1 MTKAQSDSTRDAIGL
16 LMEDHKRLQK
26 LFRDFRDAQAE
37 DDETVSEL
45 VETAC
50 MEVQI
55 HAILEEEL
63 FYPAVRAHLADD
75 DEARQSFLN
84 EAEVEHES
92 VDELVAK
99 LQELEPDD
107 PMYAAYFNVLA
118 EYVKHHIRK
127 EEKDLFPEVKKMQEI
142 DLHQLAEDMRLR
154 REQLFD
160 EIEAGA
166 VEGETDTAA
175 PQDDDVAAI
184 EDEYAEEESE
194 DAQEQIDISRTRH

>member
-1 MTKAQSDSTRDAIGL
+1 MAKAQSDGTRDAIGL

-26 LFRDFRDAQAE
+26 LFRDFRNAQAE
-37 DDETVSEL
+37 DDEILSEL

-63 FYPAVRAHLADD
+63 FYPAVRAHLAEGDD
-75 DEARQSFLN
+75 AHQSFLN

-107 PMYAAYFNVLA
+107 AMYAAYFNVLA
-118 EYVKHHIRK
+118 EYVKNHIRK
-127 EEKDLFPEVKKMQEI
+127 EEKELFPEAKKMQEL
-142 DLHQLAEDMRLR
+142 DLQQLGEDMRLR
-154 REQLFD
+154 REQLFG

-166 VEGETDTAA
+166 AEGETDTAV
-175 PQDDDVAAI
+175 PQDDLAAV
-184 EDEYAEEESE
+184 EDEYSEEETE
-194 DAQEQIDISRTRH
+194 DEQEQIDISRTRH

>member
-1 MTKAQSDSTRDAIGL
+1 MAKAQSDGTRDAIGL
-16 LMEDHKRLQK
+16 LLEDHKRLQK
-26 LFRDFRDAQAE
+26 LFKDFRNAQAE
-37 DDETVSEL
+37 DDETLSEL

-63 FYPAVRAHLADD
+63 FYPAVRAHLADG
-75 DEARQSFLN
+75 DEAHQSFLN

-118 EYVKHHIRK
+118 EYVKNHIRK
-127 EEKDLFPEVKKMQEI
+127 EEKDLFPEVKKMQEL
-142 DLHQLAEDMRLR
+142 DLQQLAEDMRLR
-154 REQLFD
+154 REQLFG

-166 VEGETDTAA
+166 VEGETGSAA
-175 PQDDDVAAI
+175 PEDDLAGTDDEYVEEET
-184 EDEYAEEESE
+184 EDE
-194 DAQEQIDISRTRH
+194 QEQIDISRTRH

>member
-1 MTKAQSDSTRDAIGL
+1 MAKAQSDSTRDAIGL
-16 LMEDHKRLQK
+16 LMEDHKRLLK
-26 LFRDFRDAQAE
+26 LFRDFRNAQSE
-37 DDETVSEL
+37 DDETLSEL

-63 FYPAVRAHLADD
+63 FYPAVRAHLADG
-75 DEARQSFLN
+75 DEAHQSFLN

-118 EYVKHHIRK
+118 ETVKNHIRK
-127 EEKDLFPEVKKMQEI
+127 EEKDLFPEVKKMQEL
-142 DLHQLAEDMRLR
+142 DLQQLAEDMRLR
-154 REQLFD
+154 REQLFG

-166 VEGETDTAA
+166 VEDETGSAA
-175 PQDDDVAAI
+175 PQDDLAAI
-184 EDEYAEEESE
+184 EDESAEEETE

>member
-1 MTKAQSDSTRDAIGL
+1 MAKAQSDGTRDAIGL
-16 LMEDHKRLQK
+16 LLDDHKRLQK
-26 LFRDFRDAQAE
+26 LFKDFRNAQQE
-37 DDETVSEL
+37 DDETLSEL

-63 FYPAVRAHLADD
+63 FYPAVRAHLADG
-75 DEARQSFLN
+75 DEAHQSFLN

-99 LQELEPDD
+99 LQELAPDD

-118 EYVKHHIRK
+118 EYVKNHIRK
-127 EEKDLFPEVKKMQEI
+127 EEKDLFPEVKKMQEL
-142 DLHQLAEDMRLR
+142 DLQQLAEDMRLR
-154 REQLFD
+154 REQLFG

-166 VEGETDTAA
+166 AEGETGSAPPEDDLAA
-175 PQDDDVAAI
+175 T
-184 EDEYAEEESE
+184 EDEYVEEETE
-194 DAQEQIDISRTRH
+194 DEQEQIDISRTRH

>member
-63 FYPAVRAHLADD
+63 FYPAVRAHLADG
-75 DEARQSFLN
+75 DEAHQSFLN

-142 DLHQLAEDMRLR
+142 DLQQLAEDMRLR

-166 VEGETDTAA
+166 VEGETDTAG

-184 EDEYAEEESE
+184 EEEYAEEESE

>member
-1 MTKAQSDSTRDAIGL
+1 MAKAQSDGTRDAIGL
-16 LMEDHKRLQK
+16 LLEDHRRLQK
-26 LFRDFRDAQAE
+26 LFKDFRNAHEE
-37 DDETVSEL
+37 DDETLSEL

-63 FYPAVRAHLADD
+63 FYPAVRAHLADG
-75 DEARQSFLN
+75 DEAHQGFLN

-99 LQELEPDD
+99 LQELGPDD

-118 EYVKHHIRK
+118 EYVKNHIRK
-127 EEKDLFPEVKKMQEI
+127 EEKDLFPVARKMQEL
-142 DLHQLAEDMRLR
+142 DLQQLAEDMRLR
-154 REQLFD
+154 REQLFA

-166 VEGETDTAA
+166 VEGETGSAA
-175 PQDDDVAAI
+175 PEDDLAAT
-184 EDEYAEEESE
+184 EDEYVEEETE
-194 DAQEQIDISRTRH
+194 DEQEQIDISRTRH

>member
-1 MTKAQSDSTRDAIGL
+1 MAKAHSGSPSDAIAL

-26 LFRDFRDAQAE
+26 LFKDFDGTPQDDA
-37 DDETVSEL
+37 ETLSEL

-63 FYPAVRAHLADD
+63 FYSAVRAHLPED
-75 DEARQSFLN
+75 DEEHQNLLN
-84 EAEVEHES
+84 QAEVEHES

-107 PMYAAYFNVLA
+107 PMYAAYFKVLA
-118 EYVKHHIRK
+118 EYVKSHIRK
-127 EEKDLFPEVKKMQEI
+127 EEKDLFPAARKMQEL
-142 DLHQLAEDMRLR
+142 DLQRLAEDMRAR
-154 REQLFD
+154 RDQLFS

-166 VEGETDTAA
+166 EEGESGSDAA
-175 PQDDDVAAI
+175 QDDVAAA
-184 EDEYAEEESE
+184 DDTYAEEETE
-194 DAQEQIDISRTRH
+194 DEQEQIDISRTRH